1 MITLKD
7 IQIAQENIK
16 DSIKRTPLIECPL
29 LNQLTKAN
37 VKLKLENLQKTGSF
51 KLRGA
56 LNKIQYLTEEE
67 KNRGVI
73 ASSAGNHAQGVALG
87 AQQAGIKATIVMP
100 KFAPISKVIA
110 TQSYGANV
118 ILEGDTFNDAYLH
131 AVKLQKE
138 TNAVFLHAFDDD
150 IIIAGQGTLGLEVYE
165 DFKDVDILLC
175 PVGGGGLM
183 AGIAVALKESNPN
196 IQIIGVEAENIPSMK
211 KALESDAPLLVTGPQ
226 TIADGIAVG
235 RVGDRPFDIFKK
247 YVDDVVLVNEDEIS
261 QAILFLLEKSKV
273 VAEGAGATALA
284 ALLFNKIGN
293 VEGKNIAVVI
303 SGGNIDITNI
313 EKIVNRAQIIQKKR
327 AKLHI
332 LLKDNV
338 GELSKITNIVSENK
352 ANILYLN
359 QTRYSNNLKT
369 NEQLLELVIECVDS
383 SHLTAVLDHLSDKGI
398 EYSLA

>member
-51 KLRGA
+51 KVRGA

-87 AQQAGIKATIVMP
+87 AQQVGIKATIVMP
-100 KFAPISKVIA
+100 KFAPISKIIA

-118 ILEGDTFNDAYLH
+118 VLEGDTFNDAYLH

-150 IIIAGQGTLGLEVYE
+150 IIIAGQGTLGLEIYE

-359 QTRYSNNLKT
+359 QTRYSHNLKT

>member
-51 KLRGA
+51 KVRGA

-87 AQQAGIKATIVMP
+87 AQQEGIKATIVMP
-100 KFAPISKVIA
+100 KFAPISKIIA

-118 ILEGDTFNDAYLH
+118 VLEGDTFNDAYLH

-359 QTRYSNNLKT
+359 QTRYSHNLKT

-383 SHLTAVLDHLSDKGI
+383 SHLTAVLDNLSDKGI
-398 EYSLA
+398 EYSLV